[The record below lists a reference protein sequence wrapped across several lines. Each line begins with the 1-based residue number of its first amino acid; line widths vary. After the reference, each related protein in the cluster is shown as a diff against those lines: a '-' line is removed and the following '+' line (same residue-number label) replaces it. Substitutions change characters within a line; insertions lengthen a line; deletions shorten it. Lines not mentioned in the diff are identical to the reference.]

1 MADWSPPEN
10 EVASVSAAKV
20 LATTAVAIILALR
33 CRQLDELHLR
43 PSSHDVRMRWNDSI
57 RTKGTGLAVALLLL
71 VGGMRAQHLTYGAE
85 RERAYIPDL
94 KGKRVALVA
103 HAASLA
109 DGEHTVDRFLRRG
122 IDVRFV
128 FTPEHGFRG
137 TASAGEKVDATQVS
151 ATGLKLVS
159 LYGSHRKPTAEDLDS
174 IDVVVYD
181 LQDLSIRFYTY
192 VSTLAYVME
201 ACAEHGKT
209 LVVLDRPTPFAAV
222 VDGPILDT
230 AQHRSFVGLH
240 PVPVL
245 YGLTSGEYAQ
255 MAKGEGWVKA
265 ADSLDLRVVA
275 MGNYHRER
283 RYPLASPSPNLATP
297 HAIDWYPSLCFFEA
311 TDVSVGR
318 GTDHPFEAYGAP
330 WWGDSTFGFVPQ
342 SRIGASKPPHE
353 ADTCY
358 GVDLRAVPGP
368 QGIDWQPLWEA
379 ARRYDSLTLA
389 DSLSVHKPFYR
400 SFLHRL
406 AGTSTL
412 GQALDEGWSPEQFRT
427 WYQQDL
433 MRYQFTRM
441 RYLLYEERAEE
452 REEPLRELEPAVKS
466 AAPDRSKRIKSRR

>member
-1 MADWSPPEN
+1 
-10 EVASVSAAKV
+10 
-20 LATTAVAIILALR
+20 
-33 CRQLDELHLR
+33 
-43 PSSHDVRMRWNDSI
+43 MRWNDSI
-57 RTKGTGLAVALLLL
+57 RSKGTGLAVAVLLCALNL
-71 VGGMRAQHLTYGAE
+71 GAQHLTYGAE
-85 RERAYIPDL
+85 RERAYIHEL

-122 IDVRFV
+122 IDLRFV

-137 TASAGEKVDATQVS
+137 TASAGEKVDATRDS

-159 LYGSHRKPTAEDLDS
+159 LYGSHRKPTADDLDS

-209 LVVLDRPTPFAAV
+209 LLVLDRPTPFAGV

-230 AQHRSFVGLH
+230 SQHRSFVGLH

-255 MAKGEGWVKA
+255 MAKGEGWIKGG
-265 ADSLDLRVVA
+265 DSLDLQVVSMA
-275 MGNYHRER
+275 NYHRER
-283 RYPLASPSPNLATP
+283 RYPLAAPSPNLATS

-318 GTDHPFEAYGAP
+318 GTVHPFESYGAP
-330 WWGDSTFGFVPQ
+330 WWGDSSFGFVPQ
-342 SRIGASKPPHE
+342 SRVGAAKPPHE
-353 ADTCY
+353 GDTCY
-358 GVDLRAVPGP
+358 GVDLRGVPGP
-368 QGIDWQPLWEA
+368 LGIDWQPLWEA
-379 ARRYDSLTLA
+379 ARRYDSLTLV
-389 DSLSVHKPFYR
+389 DSLTARAPFYK

-406 AGTSTL
+406 AGTTTL
-412 GQALDEGWSPEQFRT
+412 GTALDEGWTSDQFRT

-433 MRYQFTRM
+433 MSYQFARM

-452 REEPLRELEPAVKS
+452 REVPVIDEVVPSKAKGKRQ
-466 AAPDRSKRIKSRR
+466 KRIKSRR

>member
-1 MADWSPPEN
+1 
-10 EVASVSAAKV
+10 VAV
-20 LATTAVAIILALR
+20 LLCALN
-33 CRQLDELHLR
+33 L
-43 PSSHDVRMRWNDSI
+43 
-57 RTKGTGLAVALLLL
+57 G
-71 VGGMRAQHLTYGAE
+71 AQHFTYGAE
-85 RERAYIPDL
+85 RERAYIHEL

-122 IDVRFV
+122 IDLRFV

-137 TASAGEKVDATQVS
+137 TASAGEKVDATRDS

-159 LYGSHRKPTAEDLDS
+159 LYGSHRKPTDDDLDS

-209 LVVLDRPTPFAAV
+209 LLVLDRPTPFAGV

-230 AQHRSFVGLH
+230 SQHRSFVGLH

-255 MAKGEGWVKA
+255 MAKGEGWIKGG
-265 ADSLDLRVVA
+265 DSLDLQVVLMA
-275 MGNYHRER
+275 NYHRER
-283 RYPLASPSPNLATP
+283 RYPLAAPSPNLATS

-318 GTDHPFEAYGAP
+318 GTVHPFESYGAP
-330 WWGDSTFGFVPQ
+330 WWGDSSFGFVPQ
-342 SRIGASKPPHE
+342 SRVGAAKPPHE
-353 ADTCY
+353 GDTCY
-358 GVDLRAVPGP
+358 GVDLRGVPGP
-368 QGIDWQPLWEA
+368 LGIDWQPLWEA
-379 ARRYDSLTLA
+379 ARRYDSLTLV
-389 DSLSVHKPFYR
+389 DSLTARAPFYK

-406 AGTSTL
+406 AGTTTL
-412 GQALDEGWSPEQFRT
+412 GTALDEGWTSDQFRT

-433 MRYQFTRM
+433 MSYQFARM

-452 REEPLRELEPAVKS
+452 REVPVIDEVVPSKANGKRQ
-466 AAPDRSKRIKSRR
+466 KRIKSRR